1 MTSLGLHG
9 KRTEIDSIENVLCI
23 MRKFPEDLPVDE
35 QLQIAC
41 RDVSPSFN
49 QQNNKARVQKIK
61 EILGKGAN
69 PNITDENG
77 QNPLFLLF
85 NCERSYRAKEIEINS
100 AKQGFRENEVSGERL
115 NYIYAQGRLIF
126 EDDSDYDDFAQ
137 DETRNVSQ
145 YFRFNEAE
153 LDQYQSKITQVIN
166 DFKLQIA
173 REIIPCLVEKG
184 IKIDAPNNEGKT
196 ALMIADEKGDKILVQ
211 ALIENG
217 ANEFDLK
224 VGNPEYKY
232 LTDWNDR
239 RNIHAKLSNWNGF
252 INSITESV
260 RNGSLKKYPYAKLN
274 TADNSISFFVST
286 EIDQRLADFNQDRNQ
301 NFIKSIED
309 GYFVE
314 QLQFQSRQMGLKKAD
329 GKDFLEVKPTELGD
343 LIEYKF
349 NISAENLDS
358 ILQLNPSY
366 SGYRNEGGLLKLV
379 KDFSLKPGSIMLW
392 PLQSLDDEGKV
403 FHVMAAGCQATELPT
418 LQLMQLLPDYESK
431 ILPRHK
437 EKGFRFHW
445 IPEEV
450 ENELFLDANIARE
463 VLKRIF
469 LNNGIKVTEESS
481 NTFYEN
487 PDILQI
493 DDRAKMRGVRI
504 VAMDDNSQV
513 FYASYGN
520 IAKENLEHCASL
532 EVDVITFL
540 EAIKNYHE
548 SLVPDSDTREEMI
561 TNAKATINLMIER
574 EREKKIIPDS
584 IVELAT
590 ASVTNSKECCVIS

>member
-1 MTSLGLHG
+1 MPLHQ
-9 KRTEIDSIENVLCI
+9 KRTEIDSIEDVLCV
-23 MRKFPEDLPVDE
+23 MQKFPEDLPIDE

-41 RDVSPSFN
+41 RDLSPSFN

-61 EILGKGAN
+61 KILGKGAN
-69 PNITDENG
+69 PNITDESG
-77 QNPLFLLF
+77 QNRLFLLF
-85 NCERSYRAKEIEINS
+85 NCDRSRQAKNIETDL
-100 AKQGFRENEVSGERL
+100 AKNGFRENEVSGERL
-115 NYIYAQGRLIF
+115 NYIYAQGRYIY
-126 EDDSDYDDFAQ
+126 EGDSDYDNFAQ
-137 DETRNVSQ
+137 DESYNVRQ

-153 LDQYQSKITQVIN
+153 LNQYQAKITQVIN

-173 REIIPCLVEKG
+173 REIIPCLVGRG
-184 IKIDAPNNEGKT
+184 IEIDTLNNEGKT

-232 LTDWNDR
+232 LTDWSDR
-239 RNIHAKLSNWNGF
+239 RNIHNQLSNWTGF
-252 INSITESV
+252 IISINESV
-260 RNGSLKKYPYAKLN
+260 RNRALNKYPWAQLN
-274 TADNSISFFVST
+274 PADNSVSFFVST

-301 NFIKSIED
+301 NFIKSIDD

-314 QLQFQSRQMGLKKAD
+314 QLKFQSRQMGFKVAG
-329 GKDFLEVKPTELGD
+329 GKDFLEVKPTEMGD

-358 ILQLNPSY
+358 ILQLNSTY
-366 SGYRNEGGLLKLV
+366 SGYRNEGGLLKLA
-379 KDFSLKPGSIMLW
+379 KDFSLKPSSIMLW

-403 FHVMAAGCQATELPT
+403 FHVMAAGCQTIELPT

-445 IPEEV
+445 IPEDV
-450 ENELFLDANIARE
+450 ENELFLDRMSVGE
-463 VLKRIF
+463 VIKRIF
-469 LNNGIKVTEESS
+469 LNNGIKVTEEST

-493 DDRAKMRGVRI
+493 DDSAKMRGVRI
-504 VAMDDNSQV
+504 VAMDDNAQV

-520 IAKENLEHCASL
+520 IAKEKLEHCASL